1 MTDEPTLKI
10 NTSNDRITVVF
21 KTHEPKRVRARQAH
35 RAGVPHAVM
44 NAEAWT
50 DKKIYAAMS
59 QRLKAA
65 KGQGGV
71 NSTCNDKPRRF
82 FYRDYYFYIIFY
94 RDSVH
99 ESVA

>member
-44 NAEAWT
+44 NVEAWT

-71 NSTCNDKPRRF
+71 NSTCNGKPRRF
-82 FYRDYYFYIIFY
+82 SIIFFFIATPWPEKAAK
-94 RDSVH
+94 S
-99 ESVA
+99 SKQ